1 MKMAKRKKAVGRYK
15 HITGKYYDMYYSPN
29 LIVDCQ
35 KLPKGKWILTKKTKT
50 KAFKLS
56 SHKTRKQCRVAL
68 KKEIGI

>member
-1 MKMAKRKKAVGRYK
+1 MAKYGIKKAVGRYK

-35 KLPKGKWILTKKTKT
+35 KLPKGKWILTKKTKRG
-50 KAFKLS
+50 AYKLNS
-56 SHKTRKQCRVAL
+56 FKTRNQCKRAL